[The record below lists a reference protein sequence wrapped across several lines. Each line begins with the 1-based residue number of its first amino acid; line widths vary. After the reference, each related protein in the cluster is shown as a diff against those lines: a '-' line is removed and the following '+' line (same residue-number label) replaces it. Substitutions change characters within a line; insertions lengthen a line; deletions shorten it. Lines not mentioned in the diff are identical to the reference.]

1 MQHLHSAEIGLD
13 HVRIV
18 LNLLWLS
25 FGDLSSKIQNDDSV
39 GSIHDQLHVVFDQEN
54 GRAVFRDA
62 AKDFR
67 QTARFIVVEAGG
79 RFVEQQEFGSAAK
92 ARATSRRRC

>member
-1 MQHLHSAEIGLD
+1 MHPTLNPLTRICEIGLVTHTTSPSAEISLD
-13 HVRIV
+13 HARIV

-54 GRAVFRDA
+54 GRTVFRDA

-67 QTARFIVVEAGG
+67 QTARFIVV
-79 RFVEQQEFGSAAK
+79 
-92 ARATSRRRC
+92 